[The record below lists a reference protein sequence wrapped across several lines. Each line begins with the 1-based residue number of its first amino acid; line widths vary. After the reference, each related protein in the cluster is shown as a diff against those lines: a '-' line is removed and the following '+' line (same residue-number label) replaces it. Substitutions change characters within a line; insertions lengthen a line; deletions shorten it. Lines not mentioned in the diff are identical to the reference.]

1 MNSFLRGKQLRSTGF
16 PCGKGR
22 LEMTAKKQQSKKTLT
37 SKQEQ
42 FVEGVLRHGNM
53 TRAAREADY
62 AHPDPQAFETLRNP
76 KVRERIE
83 ARREQAMREAQVHT
97 DEIIGTLV
105 SHMRTDVTHLLDE
118 NGELDLKGA
127 INAGVSHLIKEVT
140 VKTDALTGAVTSRT
154 VRVHDS
160 QAAARALCGVFG
172 LEQEPRPNAASDA
185 RMRDEIEKSL
195 ARIMD
200 RAKVERDV
208 AVERLRNE
216 LQDDP
221 DLLKYVI

>member
-1 MNSFLRGKQLRSTGF
+1 
-16 PCGKGR
+16 
-22 LEMTAKKQQSKKTLT
+22 MTAKKQQSKKTLT

-53 TRAAREADY
+53 TRAAREAGY

-154 VRVHDS
+154 VKLHDS
-160 QAAARALCGVFG
+160 QAAARAVRSVRVEAGASTERGERCADEGRNREVVG
-172 LEQEPRPNAASDA
+172 AHHGAGEDRARRGGREAARRVAGQPRPFEVCHVT
-185 RMRDEIEKSL
+185 R
-195 ARIMD
+195 
-200 RAKVERDV
+200 
-208 AVERLRNE
+208 
-216 LQDDP
+216 Q
-221 DLLKYVI
+221 